1 MKISILV
8 ISMFFLFQNNIF
20 AMKQHNHHKHNNGMN
35 GHVHDEKNM
44 PGLKGIDTTTKEEN
58 NLKTIFKTHK
68 EIKRSVV
75 KLKNGI
81 KTITESNNIKLR
93 EAIIDHVSM
102 MVTRLEEGKNPKVFI
117 QTPILD
123 KLFDYYDQ
131 IETELEITDKGIIVI
146 QTSAN
151 KKVVK
156 LLQKHADEVSDMSKR
171 GMVAVHER
179 MMKNYKN
186 N

>member
-1 MKISILV
+1 MKILIFI
-8 ISMFFLFQNNIF
+8 ISMFFLVQNNSF
-20 AMKQHNHHKHNNGMN
+20 AMKQHNHHKHNNVMN

-44 PGLKGIDTTTKEEN
+44 PGLKGIDTTAKEEN
-58 NLKTIFKTHK
+58 DLKTIFKTHK

-81 KTITESNNIKLR
+81 KTITESNNTKLR

-151 KKVVK
+151 KKVVQ

-171 GMVAVHER
+171 GMVSVHER

>member
-1 MKISILV
+1 MKILILI
-8 ISMFFLFQNNIF
+8 ISMFFLVQNNSF
-20 AMKQHNHHKHNNGMN
+20 AMKQHNYHKHNNEMN

-44 PGLKGIDTTTKEEN
+44 SGLKGIDTTAKEEN
-58 NLKTIFKTHK
+58 DLKTIFKTHK
-68 EIKRSVV
+68 EINRSVV

-93 EAIIDHVSM
+93 EAIVDHVSM

-131 IETELEITDKGIIVI
+131 IETELEMTDKGIIVI
-146 QTSAN
+146 QTSTN

-156 LLQKHADEVSDMSKR
+156 LLQKHAEEVSDMSKR
-171 GMVAVHER
+171 GMAAVHER
-179 MMKNYKN
+179 MMKNHKN

>member
-1 MKISILV
+1 MAAKTLQGVVTSQKMNKTVTVMVGRRTKHPKYGKYISL
-8 ISMFFLFQNNIF
+8 ST
-20 AMKQHNHHKHNNGMN
+20 KY
-35 GHVHDEKNM
+35 HVHDEKNM
-44 PGLKGIDTTTKEEN
+44 PGLKGIDTTAKEEN
-58 NLKTIFKTHK
+58 DLKTIFKTHK

-123 KLFDYYDQ
+123 KLFDYYVYSYQ
-131 IETELEITDKGIIVI
+131 AIDKNG
-146 QTSAN
+146 
-151 KKVVK
+151 
-156 LLQKHADEVSDMSKR
+156 LLQV
-171 GMVAVHER
+171 
-179 MMKNYKN
+179 KN
-186 N
+186 